1 MGCVLVLSM
10 VRNTHAHVHICT
22 SIGEMMCSL
31 KILEVSII
39 RFYMVNPWENGNEN
53 PCDNCYMYFPCLD
66 DMSLTG

>member
-10 VRNTHAHVHICT
+10 VRNTHAHVHTCT

-39 RFYMVNPWENGNEN
+39 RFYMVNPWEMAMKI
-53 PCDNCYMYFPCLD
+53 PVTTVTCIFLV
-66 DMSLTG
+66 